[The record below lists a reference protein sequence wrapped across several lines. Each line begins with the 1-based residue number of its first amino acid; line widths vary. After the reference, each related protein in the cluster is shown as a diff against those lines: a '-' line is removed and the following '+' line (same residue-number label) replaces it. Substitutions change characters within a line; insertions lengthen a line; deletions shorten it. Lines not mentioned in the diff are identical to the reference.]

1 MSDRVIF
8 DSPFSS
14 SYPPFSVSHNFIKPM
29 DFSYNFSHSVSG
41 FYVGVEFRKFDAI
54 FISCNVLD
62 DVLRVGEIQTTF
74 MCDCCN
80 EIFVVFEELEY
91 LYFAEM
97 RNSYVFERSTH
108 SFDCIS
114 LKSLIHYK
122 SYDLIQCQNVFYLLR
137 EIDFFS
143 IYGSN

>member
-1 MSDRVIF
+1 MFKKIFSYTIGFKNVLKFMSDRVIF

-41 FYVGVEFRKFDAI
+41 FYVGVEYGGVEFRQFDAI

-62 DVLRVGEIQTTF
+62 DVLSVGGIQRTF

-97 RNSYVFERSTH
+97 RNSYVFEEEEEEEEK
-108 SFDCIS
+108 I
-114 LKSLIHYK
+114 
-122 SYDLIQCQNVFYLLR
+122 
-137 EIDFFS
+137 
-143 IYGSN
+143 

>member
-1 MSDRVIF
+1 MFKKIFSYTIGFKNVLKFMSDRVIF
-8 DSPFSS
+8 DSALSFNSPFSS

-41 FYVGVEFRKFDAI
+41 FYVGVEYGGVEFRQFDAI

-62 DVLRVGEIQTTF
+62 DVLRVGEIQMTF

-97 RNSYVFERSTH
+97 RNSYVFEEEEEEEE
-108 SFDCIS
+108 
-114 LKSLIHYK
+114 
-122 SYDLIQCQNVFYLLR
+122 
-137 EIDFFS
+137 EI
-143 IYGSN
+143 